1 MNREASILLWIQ
13 NYFRKDR
20 WTAFWKKITALC
32 NFGWFWIAVILLCL
46 SLRQTRTQGVL
57 AAVALGISSFIANVI
72 LKPLVRRPRPYDAQE
87 ELIPLLPPQKDLA
100 FPSGHTCASFTC
112 AFIYLWFFPLYI
124 GIPMII
130 LASLIAFSRI
140 YLGVH
145 YPSDVLAG
153 ILIAL
158 GTDIVVVR
166 LAPAMFWMIF
176 KKPV

>member
-1 MNREASILLWIQ
+1 MNRETSILLWVQ

-32 NFGWFWIAVILLCL
+32 NFGWFWIAVTLLCL

-145 YPSDVLAG
+145 YPSDVLAE

-158 GTDIVVVR
+158 GTDMMVVR
-166 LAPAMFWMIF
+166 LIPPMFWMIF